1 MGAQTSL
8 LSLEAQSRP
17 KAVRIDWKTINEH
30 HTDRFILLS
39 GASSTPTDTCYVV
52 AAAGE
57 SAELRQYTYTHR
69 VKADSTLFYRL
80 QLIHQDG
87 TTKIFPTI
95 QATALA
101 ARDWDIYPNPT
112 TGIIHIDPKQY
123 DEVPVSFQIYDLSGR
138 EQLSG
143 TFPAFNTRNTIDLRF
158 TERPN
163 GIYFLMLSDGQ
174 DRRGFKII
182 LN

>member
-8 LSLEAQSRP
+8 LSLEAQPRP
-17 KAVRIDWKTINEH
+17 KAVRIQWKTINEH
-30 HTDRFILLS
+30 HTDRFVLLC
-39 GASSTPTDTCYVV
+39 GASSVPTDTCYAL

-57 SAELRQYTYTHR
+57 SAEVRHYAYTHL

-80 QLIHQDG
+80 HLIHQDG
-87 TTKIFPTI
+87 STKIFPTL
-95 QATALA
+95 QATAMA

-123 DEVPVSFQIYDLSGR
+123 DEVPVSFQIYDLTGR
-138 EQLSG
+138 EQVSG
-143 TFPAFNTRNTIDLRF
+143 TFPPFNTSNTIDLRF
-158 TERPN
+158 TARPN
-163 GIYFLMLSDGQ
+163 GIYFLLLSDGQ
-174 DRRGFKII
+174 DQRLLKII